1 MKTVKMNN
9 ETSQGEA
16 EIIKLTNVEV

>member
-9 ETSQGEA
+9 ETSQEEA